1 MRRPRLPH
9 LALFLL
15 SLLSLQSLLSLAA
28 EEKSPPPL
36 TLQAI
41 QVEPPSPAPD
51 TLCHLTVTVKNAGD
65 QPASALELAV
75 KVGGRELPAYRGRV
89 FLMPVEPGATRQV
102 RLFNFWS
109 TETDRPAP
117 ADAKLTVEVTL
128 AKASWMQ
135 RETKDGA
142 TVWTPAGPVPGLPS
156 SKVVTLTMAKA
167 K

>member
-28 EEKSPPPL
+28 AEEKPAPPPL

-41 QVEPPSPAPD
+41 QVEPPSPAPN

-65 QPASALELAV
+65 RPASALELAV

-89 FLMPVEPGATRQV
+89 FLMPVEPGA
-102 RLFNFWS
+102 
-109 TETDRPAP
+109 
-117 ADAKLTVEVTL
+117 
-128 AKASWMQ
+128 
-135 RETKDGA
+135 
-142 TVWTPAGPVPGLPS
+142 
-156 SKVVTLTMAKA
+156 
-167 K
+167 